1 MGKKNKKNYSSKF
14 KWLTFVSYFLLIAL
28 FLFSIIVFFTSK
40 SNFQVVVKN
49 NLGTAEIKY
58 YLNDGES
65 LLLTKYDGFKHVY
78 KFNALGYIISILTFL
93 SLVVVCYTLVYYFLQ
108 NKVIL
113 GKSKVVLFGTLFTM
127 LLIDLILVGW
137 IFVLTPF
144 KSSSEGADLLNA
156 TIIPNNKY
164 FGLIQTN
171 GINNYVTKV
180 DEIELGLINI
190 NKVENGV
197 ATTSPGNMYYL
208 FSGVAGL
215 ALLIYA
221 LSIFKGVYI
230 ILTKPINR
238 DDNYYKER

>member
-1 MGKKNKKNYSSKF
+1 MGKKKTNYSLKF
-14 KWLTFVSYFLLIAL
+14 KWLTFVSYFLLVAL

-40 SNFQVVVKN
+40 ANFQVIVN
-49 NLGTAEIKY
+49 ENTNKY
-58 YLNDGES
+58 YLNDNES
-65 LLLTKYDGFKHVY
+65 LLLTKYDGYKHVY
-78 KFNALGYIISILTFL
+78 TFNALGYIISILTFL
-93 SLVVVCYTLVYYFLQ
+93 SLVVVIYTLIYYGLQ

-113 GKSKVVLFGTLFTM
+113 GKSKVVLFGSLFTM
-127 LLIDLILVGW
+127 LLIDIILVAW

-144 KSSSEGADLLNA
+144 KSGEQSADLLSA

-171 GINNYVTKV
+171 SITNYVTKV
-180 DEIELGLINI
+180 EEIELGLINI
-190 NKVENGV
+190 NKIENGS

-221 LSIFKGVYI
+221 LSILKGVYI
-230 ILTKPINR
+230 IMTKSINR
-238 DDNYYKER
+238 DDNYYKERY